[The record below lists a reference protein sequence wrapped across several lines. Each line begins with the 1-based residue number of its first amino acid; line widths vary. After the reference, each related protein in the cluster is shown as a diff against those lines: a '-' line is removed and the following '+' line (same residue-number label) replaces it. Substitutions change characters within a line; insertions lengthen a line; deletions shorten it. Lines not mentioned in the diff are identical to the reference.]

1 MKDGPMSYEGFDTD
15 STERL
20 IQGEIIRFTD
30 GKWSTKEGV
39 ALASDLTLLAVGTT
53 RALQRW
59 SARMPVETILER
71 RGERLPDLEELN
83 AAIPEEQ
90 WETGLDG
97 KPRPPW
103 VLQSVVYL
111 INPIDAAT
119 FTYLNSTAG
128 ARIAVERLAE
138 KVGRMRMLRGSRV
151 LPLVTLDAKAMKTK
165 FGVKQRPEFTIV
177 DWRDFGATSQALPA
191 PETAALGKPVTAV
204 SAAEE
209 FNDAI
214 SF

>member
-1 MKDGPMSYEGFDTD
+1 MSYEGFDIA

-20 IQGEIIRFTD
+20 IQGEIIRFAD
-30 GKWSTKEGV
+30 GRWSTKEGV
-39 ALASDLTLLAVGTT
+39 PLANDLALLAIGTT

-59 SARMPVETILER
+59 SARMPVETVLER
-71 RGERLPDLEELN
+71 PGVRLRDLDDLN

-90 WETGLDG
+90 WEPGLDG

-111 INPIDAAT
+111 INPVDAAT

-151 LPLVTLDAKAMKTK
+151 LPLVTLDARAMKTK
-165 FGVKQRPEFTIV
+165 FGVKQRPEFTII

-209 FNDAI
+209 LNDAI
-214 SF
+214 GF